1 MHTIHRAFAWVLFA
15 FCGAIAGV
23 AHAAGTFDAVTGNVE
38 MTGPSGSMVA
48 ATQGATIQPGTTI
61 TTADG
66 AQAVIKFDDGS
77 AVVLDMNTRFK
88 VVDYQYDAAK
98 PVAGRSVF
106 DFLKGAARF
115 VTGLIAR
122 TEHANFSL
130 RTPVA
135 TMGVRGTDFDVA
147 SGSLYISVKNGAV
160 TATNSAGT
168 VGFGAGQD
176 GYIANA
182 GTLARALPAVQL
194 PDGVGGAFARLD
206 AVQLPAGTLPPQA
219 AGEGGAGG
227 APEPT
232 GEGGGMSDT
241 TAAAIGLGVV
251 GAAALGGMH
260 SSPTATHH

>member
-1 MHTIHRAFAWVLFA
+1 
-15 FCGAIAGV
+15 
-23 AHAAGTFDAVTGNVE
+23 
-38 MTGPSGSMVA
+38 
-48 ATQGATIQPGTTI
+48 
-61 TTADG
+61 
-66 AQAVIKFDDGS
+66 
-77 AVVLDMNTRFK
+77 MNTRFK

-98 PVAGRSVF
+98 PAAGRSVF

-168 VGFGAGQD
+168 VAFGAGQD

-182 GTLARALPAVQL
+182 GTLARALPAGQL

-219 AGEGGAGG
+219 AGEGGAAGG
-227 APEPT
+227 AGEAT
-232 GEGGGMSDT
+232 GEAGGISGT
-241 TAAAIGLGVV
+241 TAAAIGLGVI
-251 GAAALGGMH
+251 GAAALTGMH
-260 SSPTATHH
+260 SSSTTNH